1 VAYEEESQCNL
12 GGYVSAQEDAFAQ
25 CLGATGQITLQFRIG
40 ATLYP
45 PTLSLSL
52 SLSLTRANIFLFVN
66 LSAYYM
72 FFFFLSNYYNK
83 L

>member
-12 GGYVSAQEDAFAQ
+12 GGYVSAQEDAFGQ

-40 ATLYP
+40 ATLYR
-45 PTLSLSL
+45 PTL

-72 FFFFLSNYYNK
+72 FFFFLSN
-83 L
+83 